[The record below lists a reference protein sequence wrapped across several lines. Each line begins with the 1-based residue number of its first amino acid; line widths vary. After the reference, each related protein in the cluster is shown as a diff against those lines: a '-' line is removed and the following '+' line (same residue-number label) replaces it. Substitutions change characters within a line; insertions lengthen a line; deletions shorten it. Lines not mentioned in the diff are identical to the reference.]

1 LGAAK
6 INQLAHGGNIL
17 AVEPGRKAAKTLRS
31 VALSMFAGATFGAAA
46 GLSIA
51 SADPQTA
58 PSDTISPL
66 TLTNQGYFF
75 VGGEYV
81 ESGGK
86 RLMAGQMYVEFLT
99 PQNVTH
105 PYPIVMIHGTAQTGT
120 NFMGTPDGRPGWA
133 HNFLARGYRVYVVD
147 QVGRGRS
154 GADPQIYGPYMRFAA
169 EQEQSLFSA
178 SENYNLWPQ
187 ATLHTQWPGGP
198 GVTGNAAFDQFYAS
212 QVESIASTVKTEEL
226 MFPADVA
233 LLEKIGPAIV
243 LTHSQ
248 SGVFGFKLADA
259 RPDLVKAHIAVEPNG
274 PPFYDIDFK
283 GGDAWYK
290 DSDKIARFWG
300 VARLPLAFDPPAA
313 EASDLHLARQE
324 QADEPTL
331 VRCWLQAEP
340 ARQLPQMKNV
350 PTAIVTGEASFRATY
365 DHCTSKFLTQ
375 AGVRNAHIRLE
386 KSGLHG
392 NGHMMMLEQ
401 NSAAIAGVI
410 ADWLDQNVK

>member
-1 LGAAK
+1 METRSGIAFLVFVGAA
-6 INQLAHGGNIL
+6 L
-17 AVEPGRKAAKTLRS
+17 
-31 VALSMFAGATFGAAA
+31 GAAA

-51 SADPQTA
+51 SADTQTA
-58 PSDTISPL
+58 PRPNIPPL
-66 TLTNQGYFF
+66 TLAEHGYFF
-75 VGGEYV
+75 VGGQYV

-86 RLMAGQMYVEFLT
+86 RLMAGQMYVEYLT

-105 PYPIVMIHGTAQTGT
+105 PYPIIMIHGTGQTGT

-154 GADPQIYGPYMRFAA
+154 GADPQIYGAYMRFGVELEEAPFTA
-169 EQEQSLFSA
+169 PQKYKL
-178 SENYNLWPQ
+178 YPQ

-198 GVTGNAAFDQFYAS
+198 GVAGNPAFGQFYAS
-212 QVESIASTVKTEEL
+212 QLESIASTVKTEEL
-226 MFPADVA
+226 MFPADIA

-259 RPDLVKAHIAVEPNG
+259 RPDLVKTHIAVEPNG

-283 GGDAWYK
+283 DGDDWYK
-290 DSDKIARFWG
+290 DSEKVARTWG
-300 VARLPLAFDPPAA
+300 VARLPLAYDPPAA
-313 EASDLHLARQE
+313 EALELRLTRQE
-324 QADEPTL
+324 QADGPNL

-340 ARQLPQMKNV
+340 ALRLPKMRNV

-375 AGVRNAHIRLE
+375 AGVRNTHLRLE
-386 KSGLHG
+386 KAGLHG

-401 NSAAIAGVI
+401 NSAAIADAI
-410 ADWLDQNVK
+410 ANWLDENIK

>member
-1 LGAAK
+1 VRTRCVIALSAVAGAA
-6 INQLAHGGNIL
+6 
-17 AVEPGRKAAKTLRS
+17 
-31 VALSMFAGATFGAAA
+31 FGAAA

-51 SADPQTA
+51 SADTQKA
-58 PSDTISPL
+58 PGATIQPIPL
-66 TLTNQGYFF
+66 AEQGYFF
-75 VGGEYV
+75 VGGHYV

-86 RLMAGQMYVEFLT
+86 RLMAGQMYVEYLT
-99 PQNVTH
+99 PQNVTR
-105 PYPIVMIHGTAQTGT
+105 PYPIIMIHGTAQTST
-120 NFMGTPDGRPGWA
+120 NFMGTPDGRAGWA
-133 HNFLARGYRVYVVD
+133 QNFLARGYRVYVVD
-147 QVGRGRS
+147 QVGRGKS
-154 GADPQIYGPYMRFAA
+154 GADPQIYGPYMRFSV
-169 EQEQSLFSA
+169 EQEESLFTA
-178 SENYNLWPQ
+178 PEKYKLWPQ
-187 ATLHTQWPGGP
+187 ATLHTQWPDGP
-198 GVTGNAAFDQFYAS
+198 GVSGNPAFDQFYAS

-283 GGDAWYK
+283 GGDDWYK

-300 VARLPLAFDPPAA
+300 VARLPLAYDPPAA
-313 EASDLHLARQE
+313 EALELHLTRQKE
-324 QADEPTL
+324 PDEPVL
-331 VRCWLQAEP
+331 VRCWLQVEP
-340 ARQLPQMKNV
+340 ARQLSKIKSV

-375 AGVRNAHIRLE
+375 AGVQNTHLRLE
-386 KSGLHG
+386 KVGLHG

-401 NSAAIAGVI
+401 NSAGI
-410 ADWLDQNVK
+410 ADVIVSWLQQNVK